1 MMYAA
6 IILLIFSI
14 TIVHRRLWAL
24 VPACLIAAVVGLR
37 TLLEDRL
44 PRMELPGCQE
54 HAVVVRYRRL
64 PWVW

>member
-6 IILLIFSI
+6 IILLVFSI
-14 TIVHRRLWAL
+14 TIVLGPLWAL
-24 VPACLIAAVVGLR
+24 VPACLIAAVFGLR

-44 PRMELPGCQE
+44 LRMELPGCQE
-54 HAVVVRYRRL
+54 YAVVVRYRRL